1 MAEPGDLNIPRPETR
16 FSRCTNARSLL
27 KSSLQCEDCNKCLW
41 YNPPTALHLIPEDVQ
56 IRCTIKKSAK
66 EDGDGDNSL
75 FCPVDGCRTAA
86 KNEPRKAN
94 KGCLRPIPHCSG
106 CCKAAA
112 VMGEEL
118 SCIGSDGRRHE
129 CISAH
134 IYSMF
139 PRDSNSMGTDDDVN
153 TSGGEDAEDDEFE
166 VARLLLLFAAGSFP
180 ALSKLSASRSTAARN
195 TRSTARAAAI
205 PHNTPRAG
213 PSPIASGT
221 PHAAAARTTAD
232 ASAST
237 PDLSHRTLRDA
248 TASAATAR
256 ARRVL
261 RDLQVTRARTRS
273 LSPEPVFTLPSTQ
286 QETNVQHDI
295 PIWVQ

>member
-1 MAEPGDLNIPRPETR
+1 MAEPVREHILLTQWPVSVPGKGKRPVQ
-16 FSRCTNARSLL
+16 
-27 KSSLQCEDCNKCLW
+27 LQTWFDICEDCNKCLW

-66 EDGDGDNSL
+66 ED
-75 FCPVDGCRTAA
+75 
-86 KNEPRKAN
+86 
-94 KGCLRPIPHCSG
+94 
-106 CCKAAA
+106 A